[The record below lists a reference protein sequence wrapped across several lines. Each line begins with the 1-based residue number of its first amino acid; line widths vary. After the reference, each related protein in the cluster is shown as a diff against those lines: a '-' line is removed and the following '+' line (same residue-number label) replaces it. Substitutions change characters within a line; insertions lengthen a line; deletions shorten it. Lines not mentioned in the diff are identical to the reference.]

1 MESQTT
7 LTAGV
12 VAPFW
17 LHEPLGVLV
26 QAAPGVIWAGCT
38 TTVEALLSAPAEE
51 PPDLVLLYAANRL
64 AASQVGEVKGAWP
77 HARCIVL
84 VEDARHQAVALKAGA
99 DLVLL
104 EGLAPGRLLETLDRL
119 RLDLDYDRSEG
130 GLSLRGKSASEEG
143 VST

>member
-1 MESQTT
+1 MEVSTT
-7 LTAGV
+7 VGI

-38 TTVEALLSAPAEE
+38 TTVEALLSAPVET
-51 PPDLVLLYAANRL
+51 PPDLVLLYAASIL
-64 AASQVGEVKGAWP
+64 AAGQVREVKAAWP

-84 VEDARHQAVALKAGA
+84 VENVQHQNVAQQAGA

-104 EGLAPGRLLETLDRL
+104 EGLAPGRLLETLDAFRV
-119 RLDLDYDRSEG
+119 SKG
-130 GLSLRGKSASEEG
+130 HNPTGARGP
-143 VST
+143 